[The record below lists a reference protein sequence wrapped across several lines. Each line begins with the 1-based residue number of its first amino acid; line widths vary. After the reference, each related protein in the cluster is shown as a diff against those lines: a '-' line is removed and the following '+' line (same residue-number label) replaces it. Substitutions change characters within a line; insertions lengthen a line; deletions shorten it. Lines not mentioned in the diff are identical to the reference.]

1 MSGWG
6 VALLTTIALFAS
18 TAKAGTEAAPEVT
31 DATGDGHLDCTTGLP
46 TDALPACATIPSQ
59 DSIDIAK
66 LWIVDVSPTAFEVH
80 LALTGAPNFGAGVG
94 TDTPLGCAQVAGTI
108 QYYALFNALNP
119 AGVAL
124 VTTDPGSKNPQES
137 AYVVASLNCDTATKQ
152 LEPDFSWGA
161 LETDTTSGSNF
172 NNEGSVA
179 GAVVGNSIV
188 WTVPRNIATVALPEG
203 AAANGY
209 SLGGLYAQSG
219 VTPRVVAGLVFSADR
234 APDTG
239 FGSSFVFGS
248 AASAAKPIYSD
259 LTTAAFTLAAK
270 NPAPTNQTYVYNWTN
285 AQADVDV
292 TFGAAARAGTA
303 HVVVKDSSNTT
314 VLDKTFP
321 PAANGSFEL
330 PSAKTGKWQVTVTYA
345 GFTGDVMLSI
355 AKHQS
360 TSTATPTPTHTTGP
374 APTQT
379 TTAAGT
385 STSSAAPTGAPSATT
400 TTKGTPGVGLLL
412 LLAALGAGVAIRRRL

>member
-1 MSGWG
+1 MQNRSGWA
-6 VALLTTIALFAS
+6 VALLTTLAL
-18 TAKAGTEAAPEVT
+18 TAPAVTAGTAAAPEIT
-31 DATGDGHLDCTTGLP
+31 DASGDGSVCIQ
-46 TDALPACATIPSQ
+46 APACATQ
-59 DSIDIAK
+59 DFLDVK
-66 LWIVDVSPTAFEVH
+66 LGWVDVPDATHVAFHLEV
-80 LALTGAPNFGAGVG
+80 AGAAPASGAGVG
-94 TDTPLGCAQVAGTI
+94 VGLPDPLGFCAALEGSVIYTFHFQAQDPAGA
-108 QYYALFNALNP
+108 ALFATTAGGDPVTDQYLVATRPCDTAAAGPGALDWGFYLAYAFTNGGQSFLSQSDVTGSIAGNQFTWVVERSAPSVNLP
-119 AGVAL
+119 AGPAVGYKLANLAATSGLYVAL
-124 VTTDPGSKNPQES
+124 VAVTDSS
-137 AYVVASLNCDTATKQ
+137 DFVADQ
-152 LEPDFSWGA
+152 
-161 LETDTTSGSNF
+161 
-172 NNEGSVA
+172 
-179 GAVVGNSIV
+179 
-188 WTVPRNIATVALPEG
+188 
-203 AAANGY
+203 
-209 SLGGLYAQSG
+209 
-219 VTPRVVAGLVFSADR
+219 

-239 FGSSFVFGS
+239 VGLPFAFG
-248 AASAAKPIYSD
+248 AAAAKPIYSD

-270 NPAPTNQTYVYNWTN
+270 NPTKTNQTYVYNWTN

-345 GFTGDVMLSI
+345 GFTGDLMLSI

-385 STSSAAPTGAPSATT
+385 STSSAVPTDAPSATT
-400 TTKGTPGVGLLL
+400 TTKGAPGVGLLL